1 MNGPDNNDNGDD
13 EDEDDNGNDD
23 EEEGNDEAI
32 GREDGDPTGLDF
44 EQKATSSSSFSSS
57 SSSSSSSSRMGI
69 SSSGTSCKGVLPNIM
84 RLRQICDFTVAIS
97 NGNEGVMEPS
107 AYGNINTNNNT
118 GGSSNCSASSS
129 SSSNANHTI
138 ETGNVLSPCV
148 PYALVMYVLKYSVL
162 FLAT

>member
-1 MNGPDNNDNGDD
+1 MNGPDNNDTGDD
-13 EDEDDNGNDD
+13 DDEDDNGNGD
-23 EEEGNDEAI
+23 EEETNDEAI
-32 GREDGDPTGLDF
+32 GREDGDPTGMDC
-44 EQKATSSSSFSSS
+44 ERKATSSSI
-57 SSSSSSSSRMGI
+57 SSSSSSRMGI

-97 NGNEGVMEPS
+97 NGNEEVVESSVVG
-107 AYGNINTNNNT
+107 NNNT
-118 GGSSNCSASSS
+118 YNNSSGSSNCSASASSS